1 MMAEKQEKVGKRFA
15 TDGCGIKARKGN
27 GEYKKSQ
34 ASKQKGDVD
43 RINLPRASSCLI
55 FHLIVSI
62 FDMLGTRLGGP
73 YRRWPGTAQKS
84 SVKAVTNAVTS
95 TLTQMARP
103 TRSFFTYGSRMVS
116 VRKGVVSD
124 WPKKTRIGSSSY

>member
-1 MMAEKQEKVGKRFA
+1 MVAEKQEKVGKRFA

-43 RINLPRASSCLI
+43 RINPPRASSCLI

-62 FDMLGTRLGGP
+62 CLTCFAPAWVDLIGGG
-73 YRRWPGTAQKS
+73 R
-84 SVKAVTNAVTS
+84 
-95 TLTQMARP
+95 ARP
-103 TRSFFTYGSRMVS
+103 RKAASRL
-116 VRKGVVSD
+116 
-124 WPKKTRIGSSSY
+124 